1 MIALLIFLAGGA
13 GATLRFSADRLI
25 SARPKWDMP
34 IATFFVNATGSFALG
49 LLTGLIGIYTSTHA
63 TGNAPWHT
71 DSLILV
77 LGLGFLGGY
86 TTFSTAM
93 IEAAQAQDAARRL
106 TLLVGQALICVL
118 CAGVGLL
125 LFLP

>member
-1 MIALLIFLAGGA
+1 MIALLVFLAGGT
-13 GATLRFSADRLI
+13 GATLRFNVDRLI
-25 SARPKWDMP
+25 SARLKGNMP
-34 IATFFVNATGSFALG
+34 IATFFINATGSFALG

-63 TGNAPWHT
+63 NGSAPWPVE
-71 DSLILV
+71 SLPLV

-93 IEAAQAQDAARRL
+93 IEAARAQDAARRL
-106 TLLVGQALICVL
+106 ILLVGQTLICIL
-118 CAGVGLL
+118 CAGAGLL